1 MKPIHIIAFL
11 VIAIA
16 IGVIVSTQGDA
27 STYVDFTQAQAMANE
42 GNGEKIH
49 VVGALKKAD
58 DGTPIML
65 FEPQVDAN
73 YFAFTLVDDKNKACE
88 VVYYQPKPQDFE
100 RSEKIV
106 VIGAMKGE
114 KFIADKILMKCPS
127 KYQENKLEVPANK
140 EVKASL

>member
-27 STYVDFTQAQAMANE
+27 STYVDFSQAQAMAKE

-88 VVYYQPKPQDFE
+88 VIYYQPKPQDFE

-106 VIGAMKGE
+106 VIGAMKARSLLLI
-114 KFIADKILMKCPS
+114 KF
-127 KYQENKLEVPANK
+127 
-140 EVKASL
+140 